1 MSRDSELQVF
11 AFRSKK
17 WIDRSSYAVDI
28 AKSEGENL
36 IWKSDGPSRQIR
48 AAVLGPQFSGRSS
61 RTRYT
66 PDERVATDALQYE
79 YNHNAR
85 TQLPRLSAARL

>member
-36 IWKSDGPSRQIR
+36 I
-48 AAVLGPQFSGRSS
+48 
-61 RTRYT
+61 
-66 PDERVATDALQYE
+66 
-79 YNHNAR
+79 
-85 TQLPRLSAARL
+85 

>member
-36 IWKSDGPSRQIR
+36 IWKSDGPSRQIL
-48 AAVLGPQFSGRSS
+48 AQNPT
-61 RTRYT
+61 TR
-66 PDERVATDALQYE
+66 PIG
-79 YNHNAR
+79 
-85 TQLPRLSAARL
+85 LSNRKMASVFNQVEI